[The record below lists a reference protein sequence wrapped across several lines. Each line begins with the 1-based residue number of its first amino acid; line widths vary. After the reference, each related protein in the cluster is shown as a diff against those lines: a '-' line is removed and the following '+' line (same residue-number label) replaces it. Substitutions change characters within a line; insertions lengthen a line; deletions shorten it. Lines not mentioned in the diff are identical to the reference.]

1 MLRERRD
8 ARLEPAFRLWP
19 RAWKAALAVANGE
32 APYEAYAER
41 LRELETTHPVSLRHL
56 LDLVRPGAPLSCAAE
71 PHSADTSAGEHAAP
85 FYISSMSFGS
95 QGETAYRAY
104 AEAMA
109 RLDLLCVNGE
119 GGELPDLIGRY
130 PRNRGQQ
137 IASGRFGVS
146 ALLANSSN
154 YLEIKIGQGAK
165 PGEGGHL
172 PARKVSWKVALAR
185 NAQPGVD
192 LISPSNNHDIYSIED
207 LAQVVHELKT
217 VNPRARV
224 SVKVPVVPDIGIIA
238 VGVAKAGA
246 DIVTLSGFDG
256 GTGAARQHALRR
268 AGLPA
273 EIGVAEAHRALVAS
287 GLRDL
292 VELWCAGGMKSAL
305 DVVKMLCLGAD
316 RVGFGTLAMVAIGC
330 TICRGC
336 QLRSEERRVGKE

>member
-8 ARLEPAFRLWP
+8 ARLEPAFRIWP
-19 RAWKAALAVANGE
+19 RAWKSALAVANGE
-32 APYEAYAER
+32 APYTTYAER
-41 LRELETTHPVSLRHL
+41 LRELETAHPVSLRHL
-56 LDLVRPGAPLSCAAE
+56 VDFVRLDEPAE
-71 PHSADTSAGEHAAP
+71 PTADTSAGEHAAP

-109 RLDLLCVNGE
+109 RLDLLCINGE

-146 ALLANSSN
+146 AVLANSSN

-217 VNPRARV
+217 VNPRAHV
-224 SVKVPVVPDIGIIA
+224 AVQGPFVPAYGLQVCAIA
-238 VGVAKAGA
+238 NY
-246 DIVTLSGFDG
+246 
-256 GTGAARQHALRR
+256 AA
-268 AGLPA
+268 
-273 EIGVAEAHRALVAS
+273 
-287 GLRDL
+287 
-292 VELWCAGGMKSAL
+292 
-305 DVVKMLCLGAD
+305 
-316 RVGFGTLAMVAIGC
+316 
-330 TICRGC
+330 
-336 QLRSEERRVGKE
+336 